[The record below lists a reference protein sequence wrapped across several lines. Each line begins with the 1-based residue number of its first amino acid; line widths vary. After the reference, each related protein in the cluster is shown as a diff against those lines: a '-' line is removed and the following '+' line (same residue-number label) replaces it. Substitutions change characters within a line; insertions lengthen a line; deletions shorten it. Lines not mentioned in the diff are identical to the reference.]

1 MEKEVVKEEEMGR
14 RRRKRK
20 RRDGRRR
27 EGRRRE
33 EEDSYR
39 FFSKNVECNKIME
52 KIFFYVRKGWGNEEL
67 CLGKLLFK
75 WLWLSKLLCK

>member
-39 FFSKNVECNKIME
+39 LLSKNAECNKTME
-52 KIFFYVRKGWGNEEL
+52 KTFSHARKG
-67 CLGKLLFK
+67 
-75 WLWLSKLLCK
+75 